1 MRVEEAWYIMA
12 LEVSDHHLNKLT
24 QIYYWYQV
32 GSQFMPVISFFLLCI
47 TASTNI
53 QLYLGKYIDIPTVP
67 LIAVMVICGFSGVF
81 ALGCFLDIILRYPY
95 RQIRIGNQ
103 RNQMLMDIDERTK
116 RIEEAM
122 KK

>member
-1 MRVEEAWYIMA
+1 MA
-12 LEVSDHHLNKLT
+12 LGIEEHHLNKAT
-24 QIYYWYQV
+24 QLYYWYQV

-53 QLYLGKYIDIPTVP
+53 QKYLSGYLEVPAVP

-81 ALGCFLDIILRYPY
+81 ALGCFLDIILKYPY
-95 RQIRIGNQ
+95 RQIKIGNQ
-103 RNQMLMDIDERTK
+103 RNQMLMDIDERTR
-116 RIEEAM
+116 RIEEVL